1 MINISDLEKIL
12 EIVEK
17 HNISHFEFEQEKS
30 KVIIDKENSKKCDLN
45 NEDVYNEQ
53 DKKMINLKE
62 DSKESDVQ
70 KIYIKS
76 ELAGTFYIRKEEGAE
91 EFVKLY
97 DVINENTV
105 VGLIE
110 VMKLFNEVESGINGE
125 VIDIL
130 VKDGD
135 FVEYGQPLF
144 EIKPI

>member
-62 DSKESDVQ
+62 DNKE
-70 KIYIKS
+70 
-76 ELAGTFYIRKEEGAE
+76 
-91 EFVKLY
+91 
-97 DVINENTV
+97 
-105 VGLIE
+105 
-110 VMKLFNEVESGINGE
+110 
-125 VIDIL
+125 IDIFSDSISDIL
-130 VKDGD
+130 D
-135 FVEYGQPLF
+135 
-144 EIKPI
+144 I